1 MSAPFG
7 QDSLV
12 VCPSPYTYQP
22 LGCAQLIVTST
33 ASTFK
38 TLLAAAAVA
47 SPATSLITDVPTGAR
62 LAVMTVDVANVRW
75 WDDGQNPTTSVGML
89 MLFTSSVTTPTF
101 PPPYQYSGD
110 LAAIKFI
117 AASGSPLINVAFY
130 K

>member
-7 QDSLV
+7 QDAQV
-12 VCPSPYTYQP
+12 FCPGPYTYQP
-22 LGCAQLIVTST
+22 LGCAQIIVTST

-75 WDDGQNPTTSVGML
+75 FDDGQNPTTAIGLL
-89 MLFTSSVTTPTF
+89 MLFTASGATPTF

-117 AASGSPLINVAFY
+117 AASGSPLINVSFY